1 MYGNYMGA
9 PFMMS
14 GFGGPGAF
22 GGPASYGNIGM
33 MRGAM
38 NGIGAMNGAA
48 LRGGTMNGG
57 SLGGGLRSLLGLG
70 GIGGRGAAIGR
81 GINWSSLLNNTSKT
95 IGVVKEAIPIVKEA
109 GPMLRNMKSIIKVAS
124 VFKDETDTTGGGTDG
139 DVKSTTTDLGNGTYS
154 TDNSNLS
161 SNYNSNEPN
170 FFL

>member
-38 NGIGAMNGAA
+38 NGIGAMNGAT
-48 LRGGTMNGG
+48 LRGGAMNGG

>member
-1 MYGNYMGA
+1 
-9 PFMMS
+9 MMS
-14 GFGGPGAF
+14 GFGAPGAF

-38 NGIGAMNGAA
+38 NG
-48 LRGGTMNGG
+48 G

-70 GIGGRGAAIGR
+70 GRGSAIGR
-81 GINWSSLLNNTSKT
+81 GIYWTSLLNNTSKT

>member
-1 MYGNYMGA
+1 
-9 PFMMS
+9 MMS
-14 GFGGPGAF
+14 GFGAPGAF

-48 LRGGTMNGG
+48 LRGGTAAGG

-70 GIGGRGAAIGR
+70 GRGAAIGR
-81 GINWSSLLNNTSKT
+81 GINWTSLLNNTSKT

-124 VFKDETDTTGGGTDG
+124 VFKDETDTTSGGNDG

>member
-14 GFGGPGAF
+14 DFGAPGAF

-154 TDNSNLS
+154 TDNSNIS
-161 SNYNSNEPN
+161 SNYNSNEPS

>member
-38 NGIGAMNGAA
+38 NGIGAMNGAT
-48 LRGGTMNGG
+48 LRGGAMNGG

-70 GIGGRGAAIGR
+70 GRGSAIGR
-81 GINWSSLLNNTSKT
+81 GINWTSLLNNTSKT

-124 VFKDETDTTGGGTDG
+124 VFKDETDTTSGGNDG
-139 DVKSTTTDLGNGTYS
+139 DVKNTTTDLGNGTYS

>member
-38 NGIGAMNGAA
+38 NGIGAMNGAT
-48 LRGGTMNGG
+48 LRGGAMNGG

-70 GIGGRGAAIGR
+70 GRVSAIGR
-81 GINWSSLLNNTSKT
+81 GINWTSLLNNTSKT